1 MTKNFRSKKFFSIH
15 NLATPTIFIF
25 GIVMVLL
32 IFSYVLFLMR
42 GKFAF
47 GTDFIH
53 FYTAAQIVKE
63 GKGSS
68 LYKVDVQ
75 RSFQLK
81 LIKKYLGEELTFSE
95 SKPVAMFM
103 NPPFVVLFYL
113 PFSLMEYDV
122 GYISFLALNIFFLWM
137 LIFLSSRYFKKINRL
152 FLYISPPLF
161 LPVIGT
167 LFMGQPTL
175 ILAIVTLF
183 IFLSL
188 TRKKTFQAGIFTA
201 LFLIKPQFMII
212 TPFLYIL
219 VQDKRRFVLGF
230 LSMLAIL
237 VGISIL
243 ISGITP
249 TLSDYIHIIA
259 AGQDYWKYD
268 PQAVKMVSLNG
279 LLAFI
284 FRGWLYGYKSI
295 GLNVVCYFVAILVF
309 IRNPRNAKFGHRFLI
324 AVFFT
329 LLFSGHTLLHDLVIL
344 LPPLFAL
351 LDSKVMITRK
361 IFLTLSLFFAT
372 SLSFWWGLVPTIIV
386 MLVFSF
392 SLVLGLVDKQ
402 VINANK
408 SLEPSP

>member
-32 IFSYVLFLMR
+32 IFSYVLFLMG

-284 FRGWLYGYKSI
+284 F
-295 GLNVVCYFVAILVF
+295 